1 MHFFETYDFFNFNLF
16 NINFSAIFDK
26 NFIHENWVKFA
37 PTTPH
42 SHETW
47 ELYYVKS
54 GAVIM
59 DCRHEHI
66 KISADQTVIIPPD
79 NDHFIANVE
88 KDSSFGSIRFC
99 FSVLENDNIGVFIG
113 DMLEKIVLTPIDCPK
128 QTVSEF
134 DTLKELYK
142 EYFEHQD
149 KKLWLYPKLTAQSMI
164 FFSSILETVSKTKA
178 PVSNSG
184 FNIKKDISPMI
195 IEFFMLYAS
204 DDSITINDL
213 AESLNYSVSQTNR
226 ILNQNFGKSFRALM
240 KETRIKKAK
249 HYLTR
254 TDFSIQKISE
264 ILGFKET
271 KNFNKSFKE
280 TVGVTPT
287 VYRKNNSAYVNI

>member
-16 NINFSAIFDK
+16 NMNFSAIFDK
-26 NFIHENWVKFA
+26 NFIHENWITFA

-47 ELYYVKS
+47 ELYFVKS
-54 GAVIM
+54 GAVLI
-59 DCRHEHI
+59 DCCHKEI
-66 KISADQTVIIPPD
+66 TISSNQAAIIPPEI
-79 NDHFIANVE
+79 DHFIIRTENDA
-88 KDSSFGSIRFC
+88 SFGSIRFC
-99 FSVLENDNIGVFIG
+99 FSVLENDKIGFSINE
-113 DMLEKIVLTPIDCPK
+113 MIEKIALTPIDCDK
-128 QTVSEF
+128 ETSLEL
-134 DTLKELYK
+134 DTLRRLYK
-142 EYFEHQD
+142 EYYIQ
-149 KKLWLYPKLTAQSMI
+149 KNLWFYPKLTAQSMV
-164 FFSSILETVSKTKA
+164 FFSSILETVSKTDVL
-178 PVSNSG
+178 VSSSG
-184 FNIKKDISPMI
+184 FNTKKDISPMI

-213 AESLNYSVSQTNR
+213 AENLNYSVSQTNR
-226 ILNQNFGKSFRALM
+226 ILNQKFGKSFRTLM

-249 HYLTR
+249 YYLLR

-287 VYRKNNSAYVNI
+287 AYRKNNVGLLP

>member
-26 NFIHENWVKFA
+26 NFIHENWIKFA
-37 PTTPH
+37 STTPH

-47 ELYYVKS
+47 ELYFIKS
-54 GAVIM
+54 GSLLL

-66 KISADQTVIIPPD
+66 KISTGQTVIIPP
-79 NDHFIANVE
+79 NADHFIASVE
-88 KDSSFGSIRFC
+88 ENSSFGSIRFC
-99 FSVLENDNIGVFIG
+99 FSVLENDNIGVSIS
-113 DMLEKIVLTPIDCPK
+113 DMLEKFVLTPINCSK
-128 QTVSEF
+128 NTEAEF
-134 DTLKELYK
+134 DILRKLYK
-142 EYFEHQD
+142 EYFEQQD
-149 KKLWLYPKLTAQSMI
+149 KKLWLYPRLTAQSMV
-164 FFSSILETVSKTKA
+164 FFSTVFETISKTKA
-178 PVSNSG
+178 PVATSG
-184 FNIKKDISPMI
+184 FNVKKDISPMI

-287 VYRKNNSAYVNI
+287 VYRKNNSAFSP